1 MTGERPEPPAT
12 GVGMVGRLSAEASQL
27 SPANLA
33 ISVWVLF
40 TFAVGQPLLDLVG
53 GNPEFF
59 LARAAPAMDIVLVA
73 ISVLFF
79 IPGLLALLIIGAR
92 ALHPTFG
99 AMVHAIAFTVV
110 AAALVVSI
118 MQRTPAASLAVWAQ
132 IAIGLIAGGGLWI
145 VYVRSTLLRMSVRF
159 AAIGPFVFLFVFL
172 MWSPTSQLLWASGPI
187 DQAAGVEVANP
198 VPIVMLVF
206 DEFPVASL
214 IDSEGNIQES
224 AYPSFARLA
233 RDGVWFRNAVGIEQ
247 QTEHAMPAI
256 LTGRHPEDREAI
268 PMTADYPLSLF
279 SLLSDTYDIRGVE
292 SVTELCPDYACSN
305 QTRIVSPAS
314 ERWPTTASDLA
325 IVTAHTILPPDL
337 TEGLPSIS
345 NTWGNFGNATPEARD
360 EFNIIS
366 RFNEYVDADRRSQV
380 ERFVDLLEEPS
391 DQPTFHYAHILF
403 PHIPW
408 SYLETGQSYHRGGR
422 APGSTPGGWGP
433 DEWLVMQ
440 AYQRHLI
447 QVQYTDRIV
456 GQVLESLDRQGI
468 YEDALVVALADH
480 GTADIPNIDHRRTI
494 TPETVGHIA
503 AVPLFMKL
511 PAGEA
516 TGIDDYRAETTDI
529 VPTIADILGVEI
541 PWRVDG
547 TSLFSTNRPDR
558 DFSTMR
564 SPDGDVTFGTSGTE
578 KLDVARWKEEWFASA
593 DPYSL
598 TPPGFADLLGTPLAS
613 IAPEPD
619 ETLSVRIDRPE
630 SYRDVELDA
639 DPFPA
644 RMTGTLSSTS
654 RSVDE
659 VVLAIGLNGR
669 IEAVVRAYNEEGT
682 ARFQAM
688 LPPEAFES
696 GDNEVRIMIVSGA
709 GSDRAFVR
717 PVGQ

>member
-1 MTGERPEPPAT
+1 MTGELPEPPAT

-40 TFAVGQPLLDLVG
+40 SFAVGQPLLDLVG
-53 GNPEFF
+53 RNPEFF

-73 ISVLFF
+73 ILVLFL
-79 IPGLLALLIIGAR
+79 IPGLLALLVVGAR

-99 AMVHAIAFTVV
+99 AMVHAIAFTAVG
-110 AAALVVSI
+110 AALVVAI
-118 MQRTPAASLAVWAQ
+118 MQRTPAASLAVWIQ
-132 IAIGLIAGGGLWI
+132 IAVGLITGGGLWI
-145 VYVRSTLLRMSVRF
+145 VYARSTLLRMSVRF

-172 MWSPTSQLLWASGPI
+172 IWSPTSQLLWASGSI
-187 DQAAGVEVANP
+187 DQAAGVEVDNP
-198 VPIVMLVF
+198 VPVVMLVF

-224 AYPSFARLA
+224 AYPNFARLA
-233 RDGVWFRNAVGIEQ
+233 RDGVWFRNAMGVEQ
-247 QTEHAMPAI
+247 QTEQAMPAI
-256 LTGRHPEDREAI
+256 LTGRHPEDRDAI
-268 PMTADYPLSLF
+268 PMTADYPLTLF
-279 SLLSDTYDIRGVE
+279 SLLSDAYDIRAVE
-292 SVTELCPDYACSN
+292 SVTELCPEYACSN

-314 ERWPTTASDLA
+314 KRWPTTASDLG
-325 IVTAHTILPPDL
+325 IVAAHTILPPDL
-337 TEGLPSIS
+337 TEDLPSIS
-345 NTWGNFGNATPEARD
+345 NTWGNFANATPEARE
-360 EFNIIS
+360 EFNIIR

-380 ERFVDLLEEPS
+380 ERFIDLLGEPS
-391 DQPTFHYAHILF
+391 NQPTFHYAHILL

-422 APGSTPGGWGP
+422 APGSTPGGWGS

-503 AVPLFMKL
+503 AVPFFVKL

-529 VPTIADILGVEI
+529 APTIADILGVEI
-541 PWRVDG
+541 PWRIDG
-547 TSLFSTNRPDR
+547 TSLFSMNRPDR

-564 SPDGDVTFGTSGTE
+564 SPDGDVTFDTSGTE
-578 KLDVARWKEEWFASA
+578 KLEVARWKEEWFASA

-613 IAPEPD
+613 ISPETD
-619 ETLSVRIDRPE
+619 ESLSVRIDHPE
-630 SYRDVELDA
+630 WYRDVDLDA

-644 RMTGTLSSTS
+644 RMTGTLSSSS

-659 VVLAIGLNGR
+659 DVLAIGLNGR
-669 IEAVVRAYNEEGT
+669 IEAVVRAYNEDGT
-682 ARFQAM
+682 TRFQAM

-696 GDNEVRIMIVSGA
+696 GDNGVQIMIVSGA
-709 GSDRAFVR
+709 DSDRAFIR